1 MNRSDLFHKLVGY
14 LSLLTAFVLL
24 SATSFGQALPPLS
37 PLPDDR
43 DLEEQAEVDSLE
55 ELLSGFTDDYVDL
68 ISELEVVME
77 EFESLFKDYGRI
89 SLRET
94 EKSLYQ
100 LQKLLFTEYS
110 ESARQE
116 MMIQLEVTLNNLK
129 SVEVDRDETEQ
140 YSVRKY
146 LRRLQAMEEDLEDIE
161 EQLEEEFE
169 ELDELGL
176 FDEER
181 LSAAVN
187 RALKKYYKEFKLNL
201 DGNVVDVPRVPGTPR
216 PPKSFPVKFR
226 VGGISTGDVVTD
238 PLAPPYGG
246 YIDPG
251 DYEDFMTRSASIEVD
266 DGDVII
272 ALENAIGGVAVS
284 TWNRN
289 EVQVELT
296 IGYSDDSPQSKS
308 RAEEIK
314 LSVFNHNGQMVIVK
328 VDYPKHGEKVVN
340 IVSSQ
345 LDVTLPRHNQIKI
358 DNSFGPVSVRDLD
371 NQVLINSSFAQIEV
385 ENISGAVILNNANG
399 TIYVDHI
406 NGRLTANNSF
416 GAIEAANISG
426 DIRLTNSYAPI
437 STHKTIGQLDIRSSG
452 PVTTRK
458 HIGDAEIHSS
468 NGDMEI
474 YAIKGDL
481 VAFNSFG
488 IIRVEGVVGDAE
500 IKNSNGRLEVYKV
513 EGDLKVSNRF
523 APIHIEAIGQETWV
537 ECSNGEVSIEKVGGG
552 VYVSNRFG
560 EVTISRAGGSVK
572 VDNSGSPVTISKV
585 RGDVEVVNQH
595 APVFLED
602 IDGDIDIE
610 NQNASIDLIG
620 IGGESVVSTTYGLIS
635 CDRLGGPFEI
645 HNNNGS
651 IEMISIG
658 NISDDC
664 QVTTT
669 YGEIIIS
676 LPTAGKFNL
685 KAKTSWGE
693 IKSDFPMKISSEGSV
708 SSGEYLSGKRMPTIT
723 LSGKNTSIIVLKE

>member
-1 MNRSDLFHKLVGY
+1 MNRSDLFQKMVTY
-14 LSLLTAFVLL
+14 LSLLTALVLL
-24 SATSFGQALPPLS
+24 STISFGQALPPLS

-43 DLEEQAEVDSLE
+43 DLEDQAEVDSLE
-55 ELLSGFTDDYVDL
+55 DLLSGFTDDYVDL

-89 SLRET
+89 SLKET

-116 MMIQLEVTLNNLK
+116 MMIQLEVTLKNLK
-129 SVEVDRDETEQ
+129 SVEIERDDKEQ

-146 LRRLQAMEEDLEDIE
+146 LRRLQAMEDDLEDIE

-169 ELDELGL
+169 ELDELEL
-176 FDEER
+176 FDDER
-181 LSAAVN
+181 LSNAVN
-187 RALKKYYKEFKLNL
+187 RALKKYYKEFRRNL
-201 DGNVVDVPRVPGTPR
+201 DDNVVDVPRVPGTPR
-216 PPKSFPVKFR
+216 PPKSFPVKLR
-226 VGGISTGDVVTD
+226 QGGIATGDVVTD
-238 PLAPPYGG
+238 PIAPPYGV
-246 YIDPG
+246 YVDPG
-251 DYEDFMTRSASIEVD
+251 EYDDYLTRSASITVD
-266 DGDVII
+266 DGDVVI
-272 ALENAIGGVAVS
+272 ALENAMGGISVS

-289 EVQVELT
+289 EIQVELT
-296 IGYSDDSPQSKS
+296 IGYSDDSPQSKN
-308 RAEEIK
+308 RAEEIE
-314 LSVFNHNGQMVIVK
+314 LSVFNHDGQMVIVK
-328 VDYPKHGEKVVN
+328 VHYPKNGDKVVN

-345 LDVTLPRHNQIKI
+345 LDVTLPRNNQIKI
-358 DNSFGPVSVRDLD
+358 DNSFGPVSVSELD
-371 NQVLINSSFAQIEV
+371 NQVLINSSFAQVEV
-385 ENISGAVILNNANG
+385 ENISGAVTLNNANG
-399 TIYVDHI
+399 TIYVDHVS
-406 NGRLTANNSF
+406 GRLTANNSF

-437 STHKTIGQLDIRSSG
+437 STLKTIGQLDIKSSG

-458 HIGDAEIHSS
+458 HIGEAEIHSS

-488 IIRVEGVVGDAE
+488 IIRVEGVVGDAD
-500 IKNSNGRLEVYKV
+500 IKNSNGRMEVYKV
-513 EGDLKVSNRF
+513 EGALKVSNRF

-537 ECSNGEVSIEKVGGG
+537 ECSNGEVSIENVGAE
-552 VYVSNRFG
+552 VFVSNRFG
-560 EVTISRAGGSVK
+560 EVRINTTGGSVK
-572 VDNSGSPVTISKV
+572 VDNSGSPVTISEV

-635 CDRLGGPFEI
+635 CDRLGGPFKI

-651 IEMISIG
+651 VEMISID

-664 QVTTT
+664 RVTTT

-685 KAKTSWGE
+685 KANTSWGG
-693 IKSDFPMKISSEGSV
+693 IKSDFPMKISTEGSV
-708 SSGEYLSGKRMPTIT
+708 STGEYLSGKNSPTIT
-723 LSGKNTSIIVLKE
+723 LSGNNASIIVLKE